1 MSSASLAFDFSLL
14 FTKQFVEFGKNILGV
29 LNKPYQTFRAIAL
42 RKPYTQLFF
51 IAFLIFIYLSLATL
65 AKESLK
71 ANPLF
76 LTKSLV
82 EVGLVISLSYFLVSQ
97 VIYKIGKLL
106 GGVGESSTFMI
117 LWAFTLLPTL
127 SWFLITTIFYVLLP
141 PPRAPSLKGMAFSFL
156 FMVFSL
162 ACFLW
167 KGILYYL
174 SLRIGLH
181 LTTIKIGLVSMLVL
195 PLIFLYAY
203 LLFKLKIFG
212 VPFI

>member
-1 MSSASLAFDFSLL
+1 MSTSLSFDFSLI
-14 FTKQFVEFGKNILGV
+14 FIKQFVEFSKNILGSIH
-29 LNKPYQTFRAIAL
+29 KPYQTFRTIAL
-42 RKPYTQLFF
+42 RKPFAQLLF
-51 IAFLIFIYLSLATL
+51 IALLIFIYLSLSTL

-71 ANPLF
+71 TSPLF
-76 LTKSLV
+76 LTKDLIKI
-82 EVGLVISLSYFLVSQ
+82 GLVISLTYVVISQ
-97 VIYKIGKLL
+97 LIYRIGKFF
-106 GGVGESSTFMI
+106 GGSRDFSSFML

-127 SWFLITTIFYVLLP
+127 SWFLITTVFYVLLP
-141 PPRAPSLKGMAFSFL
+141 PPRTSSLRGQAFSFL

-174 SLRIGLH
+174 ALRIGLH
-181 LTTIKIGLVSMLVL
+181 LSAIRIGTVSMIVL
-195 PLIFLYAY
+195 PVIFLYAY